1 MGIFHRGKEMKI
13 KKNRKV
19 VDMVNGPLLK
29 KILSYSVI
37 IMLTN
42 LMQLLF
48 NTADMVVVG
57 QFAGNECLGAVG
69 ATSSLVSLFLSLFT
83 GFAVGVS
90 VVITHTFGAGDIK
103 GFKET
108 ITTAISLSLI
118 LGGILSVFG
127 CIFSEQVLVLMGTP
141 ADLLPLAT
149 VYLRIYFWSML
160 PMLFFTYLASVL
172 RSIGNTQTPFVMLLI
187 AGLINVVFNVIFVAG
202 LGMDVDGVALAT
214 VISQYV
220 SSILL
225 YLHARRTDAV
235 YKIEKFEFKFYKDKL
250 KKIVAIGIPNAVHG
264 VVISISNVFIQSSL
278 NSFDKIAV
286 TGSSAAAN
294 VETYVYHIQASFHQA
309 ALTFV
314 GQNYGAGKFD
324 RIQKTQRICYGF
336 VIGLGLTFGILAYT
350 FGESLLGI
358 YLNSSDFGYSQAI
371 ERGLERMICICV
383 PYFLCGIL
391 EVQTGVLCGLGKS
404 VSPSIVTVFG
414 FCAVRLLWIAT
425 VFQEHKTL
433 TVLYACYPVSWII
446 SMVLLHGV
454 YLMAKH
460 QLFPKKE
467 KRKKLK
473 AVS

>member
-1 MGIFHRGKEMKI
+1 MKI
-13 KKNRKV
+13 KKKRKE
-19 VDMVNGPLLK
+19 VDMVNGPLLP
-29 KILSYSVI
+29 KILSYSIVI
-37 IMLTN
+37 MVTN

-48 NTADMVVVG
+48 NTADMIVVG

-69 ATSSLVSLFLSLFT
+69 ATTALVSLFLSLFT

-90 VVITHTFGAGDIK
+90 VVITHTYGAGDMK

-108 ITTAISLSLI
+108 ITTAVSLSLI
-118 LGGILSVFG
+118 LGGLLSVFG
-127 CIFSEQVLVLMGTP
+127 CIFSKLVLVMMGTSP
-141 ADLLPLAT
+141 ELLGLAT

-187 AGLINVVFNVIFVAG
+187 AGVANVIFNLFFVVVCK
-202 LGMDVDGVALAT
+202 MTVDGVALAT
-214 VISQYV
+214 VISQYI
-220 SSILL
+220 SAILL
-225 YLHARRTDAV
+225 YLHVRKTDAV
-235 YKIEKFEFKFYKDKL
+235 YKIEEFEFKFYKDKL
-250 KKIVAIGIPNAVHG
+250 RKIVAIGIPNAIHG

-278 NSFDKIAV
+278 NTFDAIAV

-324 RIQKTQRICYGF
+324 RIKKTQRICYSF
-336 VIGLGLTFGILAYT
+336 VITLGLGFGILAYI
-350 FGESLLGI
+350 FGEPLLGI
-358 YLNSSDFGYSQAI
+358 YLKADDPGYAEAI
-371 ERGLERMICICV
+371 KFGLERMLCICV

-414 FCAVRLLWIAT
+414 FCAVRLIWIAT
-425 VFQEHKTL
+425 VFQSFHSL
-433 TVLYACYPVSWII
+433 TVLYACYPVSWVI
-446 SMVLLHGV
+446 SMVLLYGV
-454 YLMAKH
+454 YLIAKH

-467 KRKKLK
+467 KIKKLK
-473 AVS
+473 AV